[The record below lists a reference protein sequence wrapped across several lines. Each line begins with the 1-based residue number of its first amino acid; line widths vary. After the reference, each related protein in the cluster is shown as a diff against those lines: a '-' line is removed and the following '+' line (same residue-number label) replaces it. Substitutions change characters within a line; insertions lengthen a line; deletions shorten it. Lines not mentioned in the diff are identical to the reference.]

1 MDGRTLNEKSTSHI
15 KQLNLLRPTP
25 KLENKNNLMGYSLS
39 YIHNKIEQYTG
50 KGEQMETVILIH
62 SILQKL
68 IIEFLQINL
77 SRGQPVKSNIT
88 ETAQQNNAARQTKV
102 PPFTK
107 AGVVE

>member
-62 SILQKL
+62 SILQ
-68 IIEFLQINL
+68 INL

>member
-1 MDGRTLNEKSTSHI
+1 
-15 KQLNLLRPTP
+15 
-25 KLENKNNLMGYSLS
+25 MGYSLS

-62 SILQKL
+62 SI
-68 IIEFLQINL
+68 LQINL